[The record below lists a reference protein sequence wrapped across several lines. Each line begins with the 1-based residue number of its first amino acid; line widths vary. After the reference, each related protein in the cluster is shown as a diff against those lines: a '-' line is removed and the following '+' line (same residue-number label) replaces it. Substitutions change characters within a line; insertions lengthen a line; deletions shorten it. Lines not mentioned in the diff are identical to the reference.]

1 MGSIIDADPVLDF
14 VVLGLSSG
22 ISMESI
28 DFALCRFR
36 QQNPA
41 QPVRLELLKYGET
54 LLDPEMQKRLMD
66 MVLDEFNSSEQVA
79 HLNDIL
85 GEAFAEAALE
95 FIAANGIDKSTIDI
109 ISSHAQATWRIPYPA
124 AHQTRTSFRINE
136 GAVIATRTGI
146 TTVTDFRVG
155 EVAVGQQGVPLADFD
170 ALLLHHPTKLRAC
183 QNISDI
189 GSVCFIPPDM
199 DGGLNDNFFYSD
211 TGPGNIYIDAA
222 IRHYTNGAQRYD
234 VDGEIGKRGEVDEEI
249 VDDFISSHPY
259 FHQSIPKSAGR
270 DDFRASLAYE
280 LISKAEDKGLSPED
294 VIATITRIT
303 AQSIVDH
310 YKCFA
315 PSQNIDE
322 LFLCGGSAYNP
333 NIVNFI
339 QKNYSSTQIFTLD
352 AAGIPAVAREAI
364 TLALQGMNA
373 VVGRTV
379 RTSHGAETRQEL
391 IVGKISP
398 GDNYGQ
404 VMQKVMQFGKG
415 EKLEPIRALVNVVN
429 GEVIH
434 NKW

>member
-1 MGSIIDADPVLDF
+1 MGSIINTDPELDL

-28 DFALCRFR
+28 EFALCRFR

-54 LLDPEMQKRLMD
+54 LLDPGIEKRLTD
-66 MVLDEFNSSEQVA
+66 MISDDFNSPEQVA
-79 HLNDIL
+79 QVNDIL
-85 GEAFAEAALE
+85 GEAFAEAALQ
-95 FIAANGIDKSTIDI
+95 FIATNDIDKSTIDI
-109 ISSHAQATWRIPYPA
+109 ISCRAQAAWRIPYPA
-124 AHQTRTSFRINE
+124 VHQTRTSLRLNE
-136 GAVIATRTGI
+136 GTVIASRTGI

-155 EVAVGQQGVPLADFD
+155 EAVVGPQGAPSDFD

-183 QNISDI
+183 QNISGI
-189 GSVCFIPPDM
+189 GNVCFIPPDIS
-199 DGGLNDNFFYSD
+199 GELNNGFINFD

-259 FHQSIPKSAGR
+259 FQRSIPKSAGR

-294 VIATITRIT
+294 VVATITRIT

-339 QKNYSSTQIFTLD
+339 QKNYASTKIYTLD
-352 AAGIPAVAREAI
+352 VAGIPAVAREAI
-364 TLALQGMNA
+364 TLALQGMNT
-373 VVGRTV
+373 VVSRTV
-379 RTSHGAETRQEL
+379 RTSHGAETRQQL
-391 IVGKISP
+391 IAGKISP

-404 VMQKVMQFGKG
+404 VMQKVVQFGNG
-415 EKLEPIRALVNVVN
+415 ETLEPIRDLVNVVN
-429 GEVIH
+429 GEEIH